1 MVIKG
6 MEHLT
11 CKETLTGLEVL
22 SLRKGRLREF
32 LSMWK
37 NVLWEGTNTEESSH

>member
-22 SLRKGRLREF
+22 SLKKGRIKGF
-32 LSMWK
+32 LSVCK
-37 NVLWEGTNTEESSH
+37 NVLWEGKNTEESSH